1 MAQLKSYVAKWAA
14 LTKEITEG
22 NKKVPSKYLVPH
34 GEKMLS
40 EAQGVA
46 GALGVCVSFWEK
58 VDKILESGLGRMLV
72 PVISHAENT
81 KKEIAEF
88 LKAAKLAGGTF
99 ALAAELQKELD
110 DLIKDAKTF
119 KDAVAKFEKATD

>member
-1 MAQLKSYVAKWAA
+1 MAQLKSYVTKWSA
-14 LTKEITEG
+14 LAKEITEG

-46 GALGVCVSFWEK
+46 GALSVCVSFWDK
-58 VDKILESGLGRMLV
+58 VDKVLESGLGRMLI

-81 KKEIAEF
+81 KKEIAEY
-88 LKAAKLAGGTF
+88 LKAAKLAGGSLT
-99 ALAAELQKELD
+99 LATELQKELD
-110 DLIKDAKTF
+110 DLVKDAKAF